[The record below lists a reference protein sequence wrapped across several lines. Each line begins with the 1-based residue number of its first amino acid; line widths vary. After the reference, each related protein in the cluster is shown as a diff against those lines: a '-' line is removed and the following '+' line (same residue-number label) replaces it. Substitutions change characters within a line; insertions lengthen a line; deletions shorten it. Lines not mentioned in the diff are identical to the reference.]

1 MIYWFTG
8 QPGAGK
14 TVLANKLKEILPNAF
29 RIDGDEMRELFT
41 NKDYSINGRVKNVA
55 TAQRIAHYLH
65 NQNHNVIVSLVAPYI
80 DQREEFKTLLGD
92 SIVEF
97 YIHTT
102 EARDRDHWK
111 AEAYVAPKTNFVDI
125 DTTVDTPE
133 QSFEKVKQHI
143 NGTV

>member
-1 MIYWFTG
+1 
-8 QPGAGK
+8 
-14 TVLANKLKEILPNAF
+14 
-29 RIDGDEMRELFT
+29 
-41 NKDYSINGRVKNVA
+41 VA

-65 NQNHNVIVSLVAPYI
+65 NQNHDVIVSLVAPYI
-80 DQREEFKTLLGD
+80 DQREEFKTLLDD